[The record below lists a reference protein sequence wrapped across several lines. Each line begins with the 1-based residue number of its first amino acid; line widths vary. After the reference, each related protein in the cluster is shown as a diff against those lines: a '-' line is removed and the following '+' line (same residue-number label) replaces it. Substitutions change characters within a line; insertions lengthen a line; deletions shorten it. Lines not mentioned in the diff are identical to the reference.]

1 MGGRPRRAGDPGR
14 RVVGAQETSR
24 GYFGRLADYS
34 RGLLDR
40 LPIAADIEPIAAT
53 FNRLKPAFEAWRSR
67 EVMQLRDLARPLPVA
82 VDDGTPAGMNS
93 IGILAD
99 RVTILMCKEW
109 YLRHRQRRA
118 AEADE
123 VARTQTADI
132 IAVLSQAR
140 PGQAKLLEK
149 VSTISSHANAASFEE
164 AYYGLLSAN
173 ILMWE
178 TQELL
183 YVRNMESI
191 AAEELRDYIRF
202 FSQAN
207 MMRNAFI
214 SQCETLYWRASP

>member
-1 MGGRPRRAGDPGR
+1 MTDA
-14 RVVGAQETSR
+14 VEQLHA
-24 GYFGRLADYS
+24 YFSGLADYS

-40 LPIAADIEPIAAT
+40 LPIAADIEPIERT
-53 FNRLKPAFEAWRSR
+53 FNRLQPAFDAWRPA
-67 EVMQLRDLARPLPVA
+67 EVMQLRDLARPVPHA
-82 VDDGTPAGMNS
+82 AADGAPAGMNS

-99 RVTILMCKEW
+99 RLTILMCKEW
-109 YLRHRQRRA
+109 YLRHRQLREA
-118 AEADE
+118 DADE

-132 IAVLSQAR
+132 LTVLSQAR
-140 PGQAKLLEK
+140 PGRAKLLAK
-149 VSTISSHANAASFEE
+149 VSTINAAADAGSFEE

-183 YVRNMESI
+183 YVRNMESV

-214 SQCETLYWRASP
+214 TCCESLYWGCRGFRADHF